1 MNRKKIIA
9 GNWKMN
15 KGIEE
20 SLSLV
25 NDLKESVQGINGRI
39 EIVVSP
45 PFTVLSVINDAI
57 KDSSILLA
65 AQDVFWEE
73 KGAYTGEISPVMLKD
88 VGCKYTIIGHSERRQ
103 YFNETNE
110 TVNKKIKAAL
120 RNDLFVI
127 ICVGETLEERETE
140 RTFSV
145 VGTQIRDG
153 LKGLTQKDM
162 ERIVIAYEPVWAI
175 GTGKT
180 ATPSQANEVHLF
192 IRDTIKEMFGDET
205 ASSITIQYGG
215 SVNPSNITELMSESD
230 IDGAL
235 VGGASL
241 DAGSF
246 IQIIK
251 GALKKCI

>member
-1 MNRKKIIA
+1 
-9 GNWKMN
+9 MN
-15 KGIEE
+15 KVIEE

-25 NDLKESVQGINGRI
+25 NELKEAVQGINDSI

-45 PFTVLSVINDAI
+45 PFTTLSVINDII
-57 KDSSILLA
+57 KGSNILLA
-65 AQDVFWEE
+65 AQDVFWED

-110 TVNKKIKAAL
+110 TVNKKIKAVL
-120 RNDLFVI
+120 KNDLSVI
-127 ICVGETLEERETE
+127 VCVGETLEERENET
-140 RTFSV
+140 TFSV
-145 VGTQIRDG
+145 IGTQIRDG
-153 LKGLTQKDM
+153 LNGLGQKDM
-162 ERIVIAYEPVWAI
+162 EQVVIAYEPVWAI

-180 ATPSQANEVHLF
+180 ATPSQANEVHIF
-192 IRDTIKEMFGDET
+192 IRDTIKEMFGDEI

-241 DAGSF
+241 DSGSF
-246 IQIIK
+246 IQIIR
-251 GALKKCI
+251 GAL

>member
-15 KGIEE
+15 KVIEE
-20 SLSLV
+20 SLSFI
-25 NDLKESVQGINGRI
+25 NELKEAVRGINDNI

-45 PFTVLSVINDAI
+45 PFTALSVINDAI
-57 KDSSILLA
+57 KGSNILLA
-65 AQDVFWEE
+65 GQDVFWED
-73 KGAYTGEISPVMLKD
+73 KGAYTGEISPMMLKD

-103 YFNETNE
+103 YCNETNE
-110 TVNKKIKAAL
+110 TVNKKIKALL
-120 RNDLFVI
+120 RNDLSVI
-127 ICVGETLEERETE
+127 ICVGETIEEREDK

-145 VGTQIRDG
+145 VGRQIRDG

-162 ERIVIAYEPVWAI
+162 EKVVIAYEPVWAI

-180 ATPSQANEVHLF
+180 ATPSQANEMHLF
-192 IRDTIKEMFGDET
+192 IRDTIKEMFEDKI

-215 SVNPSNITELMSESD
+215 SVTPLNITELMLESE

-246 IQIIK
+246 VQIIR
-251 GALKKCI
+251 GAV

>member
-1 MNRKKIIA
+1 MNRKRIIA

-15 KGIEE
+15 KVIEE

-25 NDLKESVQGINGRI
+25 NELKEAVQGINDSI

-45 PFTVLSVINDAI
+45 PFTTLSVINDII
-57 KDSSILLA
+57 KGSNILLA
-65 AQDVFWEE
+65 AQDVFWED

-110 TVNKKIKAAL
+110 TVNKKIKAVL
-120 RNDLFVI
+120 KNDLSVI
-127 ICVGETLEERETE
+127 VCVGETLEERENET
-140 RTFSV
+140 TFSV
-145 VGTQIRDG
+145 IGTQIRDG
-153 LKGLTQKDM
+153 LNGLGQKDM
-162 ERIVIAYEPVWAI
+162 EQVVIAYEPVWAI

-180 ATPSQANEVHLF
+180 ATPSQANEVHIF
-192 IRDTIKEMFGDET
+192 IRDTIKEMFGDEI

-241 DAGSF
+241 DSGSF
-246 IQIIK
+246 IQIIR
-251 GALKKCI
+251 GAL

>member
-1 MNRKKIIA
+1 MNRKRIIA

-15 KGIEE
+15 KVIEE

-25 NDLKESVQGINGRI
+25 KELKGAVQGINDSI

-45 PFTVLSVINDAI
+45 PFTTLSVINDII
-57 KDSSILLA
+57 KGSNILLA
-65 AQDVFWEE
+65 AQDVFWED

-110 TVNKKIKAAL
+110 TVNKKTKTVL
-120 RNDLFVI
+120 RNDLSVI
-127 ICVGETLEERETE
+127 VCVGETLEERENET
-140 RTFSV
+140 TFSV
-145 VGTQIRDG
+145 IGTQIRDG
-153 LKGLTQKDM
+153 LKGLGQKDM
-162 ERIVIAYEPVWAI
+162 EQVVIAYEPVWAI

-180 ATPSQANEVHLF
+180 ATPSQANEVHIF

-241 DAGSF
+241 DSGSF

-251 GALKKCI
+251 GAL